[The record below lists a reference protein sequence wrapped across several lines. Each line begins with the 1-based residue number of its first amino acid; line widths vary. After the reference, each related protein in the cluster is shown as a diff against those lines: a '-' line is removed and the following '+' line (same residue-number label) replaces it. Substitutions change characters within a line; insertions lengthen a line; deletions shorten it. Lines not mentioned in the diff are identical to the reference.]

1 MKKIFAILLLTLVPF
16 AAGAQ
21 DARQRT
27 AATIV
32 ADGLNQLPAQNPK
45 AFDAVMQ
52 ELAATGAEGIR
63 MMAGM
68 LVPAAEGKNAA
79 VEYAING
86 VVSYAT
92 AAGREELAREVRA
105 GLVAAVEACTDKPN
119 QAFLLS
125 QLQLCATAAEAP
137 VFVKYASDKYLA
149 DYAVRGLISTPGTDG
164 AILALIEQSPAPQAL
179 LAYAAAEKRLAAAE
193 PALLKWAAA
202 PAADDA
208 TKEAVY
214 NALAR
219 CGGEASL
226 ATLAAAAKAAGYTFT
241 ESDAAGAY
249 VSLLARLAAE
259 GNAKALAA
267 AKALR
272 KAGMPQN
279 IRIAGLEIALRADA
293 KKRTQEVLA
302 TLKDTDRNYRC
313 AALDCAAEF
322 ADDDL
327 YAAIARKLPSL
338 KDDAAKTDIISWFG
352 SRHAASQA
360 GTVIA
365 AIASPDPE
373 LALAAIRAAGRI
385 GGQEA
390 LDALIAQL
398 DGPHAREASA
408 ALAAFNGKPN
418 AAFAAALDGA
428 PRTQAN
434 ALKLVAM
441 RRITTAADKVFAL
454 LESPD
459 AAVRAAAYDAL
470 AGVASPKD
478 FERLCDL
485 LDKAQEADV
494 KALQAGLKNALARET
509 PAAQYEKTMARI
521 ASAPAK
527 ARYYPLLAQAASKEA
542 IDALLAA
549 DDREAAFA
557 ALLTVENPAMVDVL
571 YDLARRNPAWTDA
584 ALARYT
590 EFMTA
595 SADTGVRKYQLYR
608 RALELNPSAKVQNK
622 LLKALAKTPEFPV
635 LVLAVK
641 YLDNPATAETA
652 ALAVK
657 TAAAKNPD
665 MGGEIVASAL
675 KKAQEVYAELAKS
688 DADAGYAVD
697 EIKGLLAKLPAEG
710 FVPASL
716 APEAWKA
723 VAGDPD
729 ARRAMKPKAL
739 AKAQQE
745 ADAAAAGTWSAA
757 DGVLTGTTGAPTL
770 GSAKEYE
777 NFSLIVEWK
786 TDGEAGLGIRSIPQI
801 ALGGRNAG
809 ALTGNM
815 LHDNA
820 APKAAANGPQEW
832 NTMEVR
838 VVNDRVTVVLN
849 GITTCN
855 NVILE
860 NTCNREIP
868 AYTEGQILLVGGTA
882 PVSFRE
888 MYVRELPPTPRFE
901 LSPEEAAEGFEVLFD
916 GTSMHKWTGNTTN
929 YVPLDGTIYVTA
941 QYGGSG
947 NLYTKKEHADF
958 ILRFEFQFVQ
968 EGVNN
973 GIGIRTPMGVDAAYH
988 GMEIQILDHDAPIYK
1003 NLREYQQHG
1012 SVYGIIPAKRVKFPS
1027 LGTWNV
1033 EEIRAVGDRI
1043 TVTVNGEVILDG
1055 DIREACQGHNVA
1067 PDGGKKNPY
1076 TVDHRNHPGT
1086 HRTARTRPRHQVPQ
1100 HTNQG
1105 TARLEGQGSA
1115 CPRQDEVAPPTARK
1129 KTRRQPAGFPG
1140 PAAGIHKL

>member
-1 MKKIFAILLLTLVPF
+1 MKKIFITILLAALMPF

-27 AATIV
+27 AETIV
-32 ADGLNQLPAQNPK
+32 ADALAQLPAQTPK
-45 AFDAVMQ
+45 AFDSLMQ
-52 ELAATGAEGIR
+52 ELAATGADGIR
-63 MMAGM
+63 MMAAM
-68 LVPAAEGKNAA
+68 LVPAAEGKNAP

-86 VVSYAT
+86 VVSYVT
-92 AAGREELAREVRA
+92 AAGREELAREIRA
-105 GLVAAVEACTDKPN
+105 GLTDAVAASTDKPN

-137 VFVKYASDKYLA
+137 VFVKYAADEYLA

-164 AILALIEQSPAPQAL
+164 EILALIDASPAPDAL

-193 PALLKWAAA
+193 PALLKWAAD
-202 PAADDA
+202 PKTGTP

-214 NALAR
+214 NALAK
-219 CGGEASL
+219 CGTAASI
-226 ATLAAAAKAAGYTFT
+226 APLAAAAKADGYAFT
-241 ESDAAGAY
+241 KTDATGAY
-249 VSLLARLAAE
+249 VALLARLAAA
-259 GNAKALAA
+259 GNSKAVAA

-272 KAGMPQN
+272 KTGMPQN
-279 IRIAGLEIALRADA
+279 VRAAGLGIILGTDA
-293 KKRTQEVLA
+293 KKQTPELLA
-302 TLKDTDRNYRC
+302 ALKDADREYRC
-313 AALDCAAEF
+313 AALDFAGDF
-322 ADDDL
+322 ADDAL
-327 YAAIARKLPSL
+327 YAAVVKKMPSL
-338 KDDAAKTDIISWFG
+338 SDAAKTDVVSWLG
-352 SRHAASQA
+352 ARHAASQA
-360 GTVIA
+360 NAVIA
-365 AIASPDPE
+365 AISSADEE
-373 LALAAIRAAGRI
+373 LALAAIRAAGKI

-390 LDALIAQL
+390 LNALVAQL
-398 DGPHAREASA
+398 GGAHAKEASA

-418 AAFAAALDGA
+418 AAFVAALDGTPA
-428 PRTQAN
+428 TQAN

-485 LDKAQEADV
+485 LNKAQEADV

-590 EFMTA
+590 EFVTA

-723 VAGDPD
+723 VAGDPN

-745 ADAAAAGTWSAA
+745 ADAAAAGTWNAA
-757 DGVLTGTTGAPTL
+757 DGVLTGATGTPTL

-777 NFSLIVEWK
+777 NFCLIVEWK

-815 LHDNA
+815 LHENT
-820 APKAAANGPQEW
+820 APAAANRPGEW

-929 YVPLDGTIYVTA
+929 YVPVDGTIYVTA

-947 NLYTKKEHADF
+947 NLYTKKEYGDF
-958 ILRFEFQFVQ
+958 VLRFEFAFDR

-988 GMEIQILDHDAPIYK
+988 GMEIQVLDHDAPIYK

-1055 DIREACQGHNVA
+1055 DIRQACQGHNVA
-1067 PDGGKKNPY
+1067 PDGGKNNPY
-1076 TVDHRNHPGT
+1076 TVDHKNHPGLFNASG
-1086 HRTARTRPRHQVPQ
+1086 HIGLLGH
-1100 HTNQG
+1100 G
-1105 TARLEGQGSA
+1105 
-1115 CPRQDEVAPPTARK
+1115 
-1129 KTRRQPAGFPG
+1129 AGIKFRNIRIKEL
-1140 PAAGIHKL
+1140 PAAKTKK

>member
-1 MKKIFAILLLTLVPF
+1 MKKILAILLLTLVPF

-63 MMAGM
+63 MMAGI

-193 PALLKWAAA
+193 PALLKWAAD

-259 GNAKALAA
+259 GSAKALAA

-302 TLKDTDRNYRC
+302 ALKDTDRTYRC

-365 AIASPDPE
+365 AIASSDPE
-373 LALAAIRAAGRI
+373 LARTAIRAAGRI

-390 LDALIAQL
+390 LDALVAQL

-418 AAFAAALDGA
+418 AAFAAALDGT

-459 AAVRAAAYDAL
+459 AAVRTAAYDAL

-527 ARYYPLLAQAASKEA
+527 AR
-542 IDALLAA
+542 
-549 DDREAAFA
+549 
-557 ALLTVENPAMVDVL
+557 
-571 YDLARRNPAWTDA
+571 
-584 ALARYT
+584 
-590 EFMTA
+590 
-595 SADTGVRKYQLYR
+595 
-608 RALELNPSAKVQNK
+608 
-622 LLKALAKTPEFPV
+622 
-635 LVLAVK
+635 
-641 YLDNPATAETA
+641 
-652 ALAVK
+652 
-657 TAAAKNPD
+657 
-665 MGGEIVASAL
+665 
-675 KKAQEVYAELAKS
+675 
-688 DADAGYAVD
+688 
-697 EIKGLLAKLPAEG
+697 
-710 FVPASL
+710 
-716 APEAWKA
+716 
-723 VAGDPD
+723 
-729 ARRAMKPKAL
+729 
-739 AKAQQE
+739 
-745 ADAAAAGTWSAA
+745 
-757 DGVLTGTTGAPTL
+757 
-770 GSAKEYE
+770 
-777 NFSLIVEWK
+777 
-786 TDGEAGLGIRSIPQI
+786 
-801 ALGGRNAG
+801 
-809 ALTGNM
+809 
-815 LHDNA
+815 
-820 APKAAANGPQEW
+820 
-832 NTMEVR
+832 
-838 VVNDRVTVVLN
+838 
-849 GITTCN
+849 
-855 NVILE
+855 
-860 NTCNREIP
+860 
-868 AYTEGQILLVGGTA
+868 
-882 PVSFRE
+882 
-888 MYVRELPPTPRFE
+888 
-901 LSPEEAAEGFEVLFD
+901 
-916 GTSMHKWTGNTTN
+916 
-929 YVPLDGTIYVTA
+929 
-941 QYGGSG
+941 
-947 NLYTKKEHADF
+947 
-958 ILRFEFQFVQ
+958 
-968 EGVNN
+968 
-973 GIGIRTPMGVDAAYH
+973 
-988 GMEIQILDHDAPIYK
+988 
-1003 NLREYQQHG
+1003 
-1012 SVYGIIPAKRVKFPS
+1012 
-1027 LGTWNV
+1027 
-1033 EEIRAVGDRI
+1033 
-1043 TVTVNGEVILDG
+1043 
-1055 DIREACQGHNVA
+1055 
-1067 PDGGKKNPY
+1067 
-1076 TVDHRNHPGT
+1076 
-1086 HRTARTRPRHQVPQ
+1086 
-1100 HTNQG
+1100 
-1105 TARLEGQGSA
+1105 
-1115 CPRQDEVAPPTARK
+1115 
-1129 KTRRQPAGFPG
+1129 
-1140 PAAGIHKL
+1140 

>member
-193 PALLKWAAA
+193 PALLKWAAD

-208 TKEAVY
+208 TKKAVY

-259 GNAKALAA
+259 GSAKALAA

-279 IRIAGLEIALRADA
+279 IRIAGLKIALRADA

-302 TLKDTDRNYRC
+302 ALKDTDRTYRC

-338 KDDAAKTDIISWFG
+338 KDDAAKTDVISWFG

-373 LALAAIRAAGRI
+373 LARAAIRAAGRI

-390 LDALIAQL
+390 LDALVAQL

-418 AAFAAALDGA
+418 AAFAAALDGT

-459 AAVRAAAYDAL
+459 AAVRTAAYDAL

-485 LDKAQEADV
+485 LDKAQGDDV
-494 KALQAGLKNALARET
+494 KALQAGLRNALA
-509 PAAQYEKTMARI
+509 PAAPDMQYKLVAGRMA
-521 ASAPAK
+521 AAPQK
-527 ARYYPLLAQAASKEA
+527 ARYYPLLAQAATDEA
-542 IDALLAA
+542 IGALLKA
-549 DDREAAFA
+549 DDPKAAFA
-557 ALLTVENPAMVDVL
+557 ALLTVKNPVMIDVL
-571 YDLARRNPAWTDA
+571 YELAGKNPDWTDA
-584 ALARYT
+584 AISRYT
-590 EFMTA
+590 DFATA
-595 SADTGVRKYQLYR
+595 SDNTPMRKYQLYR
-608 RALELNPSAKVQNK
+608 KGLEANPSAKTQNK
-622 LLKALAKTPEFPV
+622 LLKALSRTPVFPA

-641 YLDNPATAETA
+641 YMDAPATAETA
-652 ALAVK
+652 ALVVK
-657 TAAAKNPD
+657 TVAAKNPG
-665 MGGEIVASAL
+665 MGGQTVAAAL
-675 KKAQEVYAELAKS
+675 KKALEVYVELAKA

-697 EIKGLLAKLPAEG
+697 EIKGLMAKLPEAG
-710 FVPASL
+710 FEPLSL
-716 APEAWKA
+716 EPENRKA
-723 VAGDPD
+723 VVGNPET
-729 ARRAMKPKAL
+729 RKAMKPKAL
-739 AKAQQE
+739 AKAQLE
-745 ADAAAAGTWSAA
+745 ADAAMAQKWSLT
-757 DGVLTGTTGAPTL
+757 DGILTAQANAP
-770 GSAKEYE
+770 AIQFPKQYE
-777 NFSLIVEWK
+777 NFEMILDWK
-786 TDGEAGLGIRSIPQI
+786 TPGEAGIAVRAIPQI
-801 ALGGRNAG
+801 RLGGVSGTGMLADDKGVADADNRPGNWNTLYVKVVDDRITVFENDVKIVENAVMTNPDMPGEPVGICGCIELIAG
-809 ALTGNM
+809 A
-815 LHDNA
+815 
-820 APKAAANGPQEW
+820 
-832 NTMEVR
+832 
-838 VVNDRVTVVLN
+838 
-849 GITTCN
+849 
-855 NVILE
+855 
-860 NTCNREIP
+860 
-868 AYTEGQILLVGGTA
+868 A
-882 PVSFRE
+882 PVEFRNV
-888 MYVRELPPTPRFE
+888 YVNELPSTPVFE
-901 LSPEEAAEGFEVLFD
+901 LSAEEAAEGFEVLFD
-916 GTSMHKWTGNTTN
+916 GRSLHKWTGNTTN
-929 YVPLDGTIYVTA
+929 YVPLNGTIDVTA

-947 NLYTKKEHADF
+947 NLYTKKEYSDF
-958 ILRFEFQFVQ
+958 VLRFEFCFIR

-973 GIGIRTPMGVDAAYH
+973 GIGIRTPMGVDAAFE

-1003 NLREYQQHG
+1003 DIKNYQQHG
-1012 SVYGIIPAKRVKFPS
+1012 SVYGVIAAKRVKFPP
-1027 LGTWNV
+1027 LGDWNV

-1055 DIREACQGHNVA
+1055 NIREACQGHCVGDPGEKGNH
-1067 PDGGKKNPY
+1067 Y
-1076 TVDHRNHPGT
+1076 MIDHRNHPGLFNKSG
-1086 HRTARTRPRHQVPQ
+1086 HLGLLGH
-1100 HTNQG
+1100 G
-1105 TARLEGQGSA
+1105 
-1115 CPRQDEVAPPTARK
+1115 
-1129 KTRRQPAGFPG
+1129 
-1140 PAAGIHKL
+1140 AGIQFRNLRVLDLSASGRK

>member
-1 MKKIFAILLLTLVPF
+1 MKKIFITILLAALMPF

-27 AATIV
+27 AETIV
-32 ADGLNQLPAQNPK
+32 ADALAQLPAQTPK
-45 AFDAVMQ
+45 AFDSLMQ
-52 ELAATGAEGIR
+52 ELAATGADGIR
-63 MMAGM
+63 MMAAM
-68 LVPAAEGKNAA
+68 LVPAAEGKNAP

-86 VVSYAT
+86 VVSYVT
-92 AAGREELAREVRA
+92 AAGREELAREIRA
-105 GLVAAVEACTDKPN
+105 GLTDAVAASTDKPN

-137 VFVKYASDKYLA
+137 VFVKYAADEYLA

-164 AILALIEQSPAPQAL
+164 EILALIDASPAPDAL

-193 PALLKWAAA
+193 PALLKWAAD
-202 PAADDA
+202 PKTGTP

-214 NALAR
+214 NALAK
-219 CGGEASL
+219 CGTAASI
-226 ATLAAAAKAAGYTFT
+226 APLAAAAKADGYAFT
-241 ESDAAGAY
+241 KTDATGAY
-249 VSLLARLAAE
+249 VALLARLAAA
-259 GNAKALAA
+259 GNSKAVAA

-272 KAGMPQN
+272 KTGMPQN
-279 IRIAGLEIALRADA
+279 VRAAGLGIVLGTDA
-293 KKRTQEVLA
+293 KKQTPELLA
-302 TLKDTDRNYRC
+302 ALKDADREYRC
-313 AALDCAAEF
+313 AALDFAGDF
-322 ADDDL
+322 ADDAL
-327 YAAIARKLPSL
+327 YAAVVKKMPSL
-338 KDDAAKTDIISWFG
+338 SDAAKTDIVSWLG
-352 SRHAASQA
+352 ARHAASQA
-360 GTVIA
+360 NAVIA
-365 AIASPDPE
+365 AISSADEE
-373 LALAAIRAAGRI
+373 LALAAIRAAGKI

-390 LDALIAQL
+390 LDALVAQL
-398 DGPHAREASA
+398 GGAHAKEASA

-418 AAFAAALDGA
+418 AAFVAALDGTPA
-428 PRTQAN
+428 TQAN
-434 ALKLVAM
+434 ALKLVAK
-441 RRITTAADKVFAL
+441 RRITSAADKVFAL
-454 LESPD
+454 LNSPD
-459 AAVRAAAYDAL
+459 RAVRTAAYGAL
-470 AGVASPKD
+470 AGVTTPAD
-478 FERLCDL
+478 FNRLCGL
-485 LDKAQEADV
+485 LNQAQEDDV
-494 KALQAGLKNALARET
+494 KALQAGLKNALAKESSDIQYKMVAGQM
-509 PAAQYEKTMARI
+509 AA
-521 ASAPAK
+521 APEK

-815 LHDNA
+815 LHENT
-820 APKAAANGPQEW
+820 APAAANRPGEW

-947 NLYTKKEHADF
+947 NLYTKKEYADF

-1076 TVDHRNHPGT
+1076 TVDHRNHPGLFNASG
-1086 HRTARTRPRHQVPQ
+1086 HIGLLGHGPGIKFRNIRIKELPCSKVRDLP
-1100 HTNQG
+1100 
-1105 TARLEGQGSA
+1105 
-1115 CPRQDEVAPPTARK
+1115 APV
-1129 KTRRQPAGFPG
+1129 KT
-1140 PAAGIHKL
+1140 K

>member
-739 AKAQQE
+739 ATAQQE

-815 LHDNA
+815 LHENT
-820 APKAAANGPQEW
+820 APAAANRPGEW

-838 VVNDRVTVVLN
+838 VVNDR
-849 GITTCN
+849 TTCN

-947 NLYTKKEHADF
+947 NLYTKKEYADF

-1076 TVDHRNHPGT
+1076 TVDHRNHPGLFNASG
-1086 HRTARTRPRHQVPQ
+1086 HIGLLGHGPGIKFRNIRIKELPCSKVRDLP
-1100 HTNQG
+1100 
-1105 TARLEGQGSA
+1105 
-1115 CPRQDEVAPPTARK
+1115 APV
-1129 KTRRQPAGFPG
+1129 KT
-1140 PAAGIHKL
+1140 K

>member
-1 MKKIFAILLLTLVPF
+1 MKKIFITILLAALMPF

-27 AATIV
+27 AETIV
-32 ADGLNQLPAQNPK
+32 ADALAQLPAQTPK
-45 AFDAVMQ
+45 AFDSLMQ
-52 ELAATGAEGIR
+52 ELAATGADGIR
-63 MMAGM
+63 MMAAM
-68 LVPAAEGKNAA
+68 LVPAAEGKNAP

-86 VVSYAT
+86 VVSYVT
-92 AAGREELAREVRA
+92 AAGREELAREIRA
-105 GLVAAVEACTDKPN
+105 GLTDAVAASTDKPN

-137 VFVKYASDKYLA
+137 VFVKYAADEYLA

-164 AILALIEQSPAPQAL
+164 EILALIDASPAPDAL

-193 PALLKWAAA
+193 PALLKWAAD
-202 PAADDA
+202 PKTGTP

-214 NALAR
+214 NALAK
-219 CGGEASL
+219 CGTAASI
-226 ATLAAAAKAAGYTFT
+226 APLAAAAKADGYAFT
-241 ESDAAGAY
+241 KTDATGAY
-249 VSLLARLAAE
+249 VALLARLAAA
-259 GNAKALAA
+259 GNSKAVAA

-272 KAGMPQN
+272 KTGMPQN
-279 IRIAGLEIALRADA
+279 VRAAGLGIVLGTDA
-293 KKRTQEVLA
+293 KKQTPELLA
-302 TLKDTDRNYRC
+302 ALKDADREYRC
-313 AALDCAAEF
+313 AALDFAGDF
-322 ADDDL
+322 ADDAL
-327 YAAIARKLPSL
+327 YAAVVKKMPSL
-338 KDDAAKTDIISWFG
+338 SDAAKTDVVSWLG
-352 SRHAASQA
+352 ARHAASQA
-360 GTVIA
+360 NAVIA
-365 AIASPDPE
+365 AISSADEE
-373 LALAAIRAAGRI
+373 LALAAIRAAGKI

-390 LDALIAQL
+390 LNALVAQL
-398 DGPHAREASA
+398 GGAHAKEASA

-418 AAFAAALDGA
+418 AAFVAALDGTPA
-428 PRTQAN
+428 TQAN
-434 ALKLVAM
+434 ALKLVAK
-441 RRITTAADKVFAL
+441 RRITSAADKVFAL
-454 LESPD
+454 LNSPD
-459 AAVRAAAYDAL
+459 RAVRTAAYGAL
-470 AGVASPKD
+470 AGVTTPAD
-478 FERLCDL
+478 FNRLCGL
-485 LDKAQEADV
+485 LNQAQEDDV
-494 KALQAGLKNALARET
+494 KALQAGLKNALAKESSDMQYKMVAGQM
-509 PAAQYEKTMARI
+509 AA
-521 ASAPAK
+521 APEK

-757 DGVLTGTTGAPTL
+757 DGVLTGATGAPTL

-777 NFSLIVEWK
+777 NFCLIVEWK

-815 LHDNA
+815 LHENT
-820 APKAAANGPQEW
+820 APAAANRPGEW

-947 NLYTKKEHADF
+947 NLYTKKEYADF

-1043 TVTVNGEVILDG
+1043 TVTVNDEVILDG
-1055 DIREACQGHNVA
+1055 DIREACQGHNVV

-1076 TVDHRNHPGT
+1076 TVDHRNHPGLFNASG
-1086 HRTARTRPRHQVPQ
+1086 HIGLLGHGPGIKFRNIRIKELPCSKVRDLP
-1100 HTNQG
+1100 
-1105 TARLEGQGSA
+1105 
-1115 CPRQDEVAPPTARK
+1115 APV
-1129 KTRRQPAGFPG
+1129 KT
-1140 PAAGIHKL
+1140 K

>member
-1 MKKIFAILLLTLVPF
+1 MKKIFITILLAALMPF

-27 AATIV
+27 AETIV
-32 ADGLNQLPAQNPK
+32 ADALAQLPAQTPK
-45 AFDAVMQ
+45 AFDSLMQ
-52 ELAATGAEGIR
+52 ELAATGADGIR
-63 MMAGM
+63 MMAAM
-68 LVPAAEGKNAA
+68 LVPAAEGKNAP

-86 VVSYAT
+86 VVSYVT
-92 AAGREELAREVRA
+92 AAGREELAREIRA
-105 GLVAAVEACTDKPN
+105 GLTDAVAASTDKPN

-137 VFVKYASDKYLA
+137 VFVKYAADEYLA

-164 AILALIEQSPAPQAL
+164 EILALIDASPAPDAL

-193 PALLKWAAA
+193 PALLKWAADPKA
-202 PAADDA
+202 GTP

-214 NALAR
+214 NALAK
-219 CGGEASL
+219 CGTAASI
-226 ATLAAAAKAAGYTFT
+226 APLAAAAKADGYAFT
-241 ESDAAGAY
+241 KTDATGAY
-249 VSLLARLAAE
+249 VALLARLAAA
-259 GNAKALAA
+259 GNSKAVAA

-272 KAGMPQN
+272 KTGMPQN
-279 IRIAGLEIALRADA
+279 VRAAGLGIVLGTDA
-293 KKRTQEVLA
+293 KKQTPELLA
-302 TLKDTDRNYRC
+302 ALKDADRAYRC
-313 AALDCAAEF
+313 AALDYANAF
-322 ADDDL
+322 ADEAL
-327 YAAIARKLPSL
+327 YAALVKKLPSL
-338 KDDAAKTDIISWFG
+338 SDAAQTDVVSWLG
-352 SRHAASQA
+352 ARHAASQS
-360 GTVIA
+360 A
-365 AIASPDPE
+365 AVVAAMSSPDDE
-373 LALAAIRAAGRI
+373 LALAAVRAAGKI
-385 GGQEA
+385 GGQQA

-398 DGPHAREASA
+398 GGAHAKEASA

-418 AAFAAALDGA
+418 AAFVAALDGDPA
-428 PRTQAN
+428 TQAN
-434 ALKLVAM
+434 ALKLVAK
-441 RRITTAADKVFAL
+441 RRITSAADKVFAL
-454 LESPD
+454 LNSPD
-459 AAVRAAAYDAL
+459 RAVRTAAYGAL
-470 AGVASPKD
+470 AGVTTPAD
-478 FERLCDL
+478 FNRLCGL
-485 LDKAQEADV
+485 LNQAQEDDV
-494 KALQAGLKNALARET
+494 KALQAGLKNALAKESSDMQYKMVAGQM
-509 PAAQYEKTMARI
+509 AA
-521 ASAPAK
+521 APEK

-571 YDLARRNPAWTDA
+571 YDLAHRNPAWTDA

-590 EFMTA
+590 EFVTA

-716 APEAWKA
+716 APETWKA

-745 ADAAAAGTWSAA
+745 ADAAAAGTWNVA
-757 DGVLTGTTGAPTL
+757 DGVLTGATGAPTL

-777 NFSLIVEWK
+777 NFCLIVEWK

-815 LHDNA
+815 LHENT
-820 APKAAANGPQEW
+820 APAAANRPGEW

-947 NLYTKKEHADF
+947 NLYTKKEYADF

-1012 SVYGIIPAKRVKFPS
+1012 SVYGIIPAKRVKFPP

-1076 TVDHRNHPGT
+1076 TVDHRNHPGLFNASG
-1086 HRTARTRPRHQVPQ
+1086 HIGLLGH
-1100 HTNQG
+1100 G
-1105 TARLEGQGSA
+1105 
-1115 CPRQDEVAPPTARK
+1115 
-1129 KTRRQPAGFPG
+1129 
-1140 PAAGIHKL
+1140 AGIKFRNIRIKELPAPKTK

>member
-1 MKKIFAILLLTLVPF
+1 MKKIFITILLAALMPF

-27 AATIV
+27 AETIV
-32 ADGLNQLPAQNPK
+32 ADALAQLPAQTPK
-45 AFDAVMQ
+45 AFDSLMQ
-52 ELAATGAEGIR
+52 ELAATGADGIR
-63 MMAGM
+63 MMAAM
-68 LVPAAEGKNAA
+68 LVPAAEGKNAP

-86 VVSYAT
+86 VVSYVT
-92 AAGREELAREVRA
+92 AAGREELAREIRA
-105 GLVAAVEACTDKPN
+105 GLTDAVAASTDKPN

-137 VFVKYASDKYLA
+137 VFVKYAADEYLA

-164 AILALIEQSPAPQAL
+164 EILALIDASPAPDAL

-193 PALLKWAAA
+193 PALLKWAAD
-202 PAADDA
+202 PKTGTP

-214 NALAR
+214 NALAK
-219 CGGEASL
+219 CSTAASI
-226 ATLAAAAKAAGYTFT
+226 APLAAAAKADGYAFT
-241 ESDAAGAY
+241 KTDATGAY
-249 VSLLARLAAE
+249 VALLARLAAA
-259 GNAKALAA
+259 GNSKAVAA

-272 KAGMPQN
+272 KTGMPQN
-279 IRIAGLEIALRADA
+279 VRAAGLGIVLGTDA
-293 KKRTQEVLA
+293 KKQTPELLA
-302 TLKDTDRNYRC
+302 ALKDADREYRC
-313 AALDCAAEF
+313 AALDFAGDF
-322 ADDDL
+322 ADDAL
-327 YAAIARKLPSL
+327 YAAVVKKMPSL
-338 KDDAAKTDIISWFG
+338 SDAAKTDVVSWLG
-352 SRHAASQA
+352 ARHAASQA
-360 GTVIA
+360 NAVIA
-365 AIASPDPE
+365 AISSADEE
-373 LALAAIRAAGRI
+373 LALAAIRAAGKI

-390 LDALIAQL
+390 LNALVAQL
-398 DGPHAREASA
+398 GGAHAKEASA

-418 AAFAAALDGA
+418 AAFVAALDGTPA
-428 PRTQAN
+428 TQAN
-434 ALKLVAM
+434 ALKLVAK

-454 LESPD
+454 LGSGD
-459 AAVRAAAYDAL
+459 KAVRTAAYDAL
-470 AGVASPKD
+470 AGVTTAGD
-478 FERLCDL
+478 FDRLCDL
-485 LDKAQEADV
+485 LDKAQGDDV
-494 KALQAGLKNALARET
+494 KALQAGLKNALAKESSDMQYKMVAGQM
-509 PAAQYEKTMARI
+509 AA
-521 ASAPAK
+521 APEK

-549 DDREAAFA
+549 DDRQAAFA
-557 ALLTVENPAMVDVL
+557 ALLTVQNPAMVDVL
-571 YDLARRNPAWTDA
+571 YDLARQNPAWTDA
-584 ALARYT
+584 AISRYT
-590 EFMTA
+590 DFVSKSRNTPM
-595 SADTGVRKYQLYR
+595 RKYQLYR
-608 RALELNPSAKVQNK
+608 RGLEAKPSPKVQNK
-622 LLKALAKTPEFPV
+622 LLKALSKTPVFPA
-635 LVLAVK
+635 LTLAMN
-641 YLDNPATAETA
+641 YMDAPATAETA
-652 ALAVK
+652 AMVVK
-657 TAAAKNPD
+657 TVAAKNPAL
-665 MGGEIVASAL
+665 GGETVAAAL
-675 KKAQEVYAELAKS
+675 KKAQEVYAGLAKS

-723 VAGDPD
+723 VAGDPN

-745 ADAAAAGTWSAA
+745 ADAAAAGTWNAA
-757 DGVLTGTTGAPTL
+757 DGVLTGATGTPTL

-777 NFSLIVEWK
+777 NFCLIVEWK

-815 LHDNA
+815 LHENT
-820 APKAAANGPQEW
+820 APAAANRPGEW

-929 YVPLDGTIYVTA
+929 YVPVDGTIYVTA

-947 NLYTKKEHADF
+947 NLYTKKEYGDF
-958 ILRFEFQFVQ
+958 VLRFEFAFDR

-988 GMEIQILDHDAPIYK
+988 GMEIQVLDHDAPIYK
-1003 NLREYQQHG
+1003 NLRVYQQHG
-1012 SVYGIIPAKRVKFPS
+1012 SVYGIIPAKRVKFPP

-1055 DIREACQGHNVA
+1055 DIRQACQGHNVA
-1067 PDGGKKNPY
+1067 PDGGKNNPY
-1076 TVDHRNHPGT
+1076 TVDHKNHPGLFNASG
-1086 HRTARTRPRHQVPQ
+1086 HIGLLGH
-1100 HTNQG
+1100 G
-1105 TARLEGQGSA
+1105 
-1115 CPRQDEVAPPTARK
+1115 
-1129 KTRRQPAGFPG
+1129 AGIKFRNIRIKEL
-1140 PAAGIHKL
+1140 PAAKTKK

>member
-1 MKKIFAILLLTLVPF
+1 MKKIFITILLAALMPF

-27 AATIV
+27 AETIV
-32 ADGLNQLPAQNPK
+32 ADALAQLPAQTPK
-45 AFDAVMQ
+45 AFDSLMQ
-52 ELAATGAEGIR
+52 ELAATGADGIR
-63 MMAGM
+63 MMAAM
-68 LVPAAEGKNAA
+68 LVPAAEGKNAP

-86 VVSYAT
+86 VVSYVT
-92 AAGREELAREVRA
+92 AAGREELAREIRA
-105 GLVAAVEACTDKPN
+105 GLTDAVAASTDKPN

-137 VFVKYASDKYLA
+137 VFVKYAADEYLA

-164 AILALIEQSPAPQAL
+164 EILALIDASPAPDAL

-193 PALLKWAAA
+193 PALLKWAAD
-202 PAADDA
+202 PKTGTP

-214 NALAR
+214 NALAK
-219 CGGEASL
+219 CGTAASI
-226 ATLAAAAKAAGYTFT
+226 APLAAAAKADGYAFT
-241 ESDAAGAY
+241 KTDATGAY
-249 VSLLARLAAE
+249 VALLARLAAA
-259 GNAKALAA
+259 GNSKAVAA

-272 KAGMPQN
+272 KTGMPQN
-279 IRIAGLEIALRADA
+279 VRAAGLGIVLGTDA
-293 KKRTQEVLA
+293 KKQTPELLA
-302 TLKDTDRNYRC
+302 ALKDADREYRC
-313 AALDCAAEF
+313 AALDFAGDF
-322 ADDDL
+322 ADDAL
-327 YAAIARKLPSL
+327 YAAVVKKMPSL
-338 KDDAAKTDIISWFG
+338 SDAAKTDVVSWLG
-352 SRHAASQA
+352 ARHAASQA
-360 GTVIA
+360 NAVIA
-365 AIASPDPE
+365 AISSADEE
-373 LALAAIRAAGRI
+373 LALAAIRAAGKI

-390 LDALIAQL
+390 LNALVAQL
-398 DGPHAREASA
+398 GGAHAKEASA

-418 AAFAAALDGA
+418 AAFVAALDGTPA
-428 PRTQAN
+428 TQAN
-434 ALKLVAM
+434 ALKLVAK
-441 RRITTAADKVFAL
+441 RRITSAADKVFAL
-454 LESPD
+454 LNSPD
-459 AAVRAAAYDAL
+459 RAVRTAAYGAL
-470 AGVASPKD
+470 AGVTTPAD
-478 FERLCDL
+478 FNRLCGL
-485 LDKAQEADV
+485 LNQAQEDDV
-494 KALQAGLKNALARET
+494 KALQAGLKNALAKESSDMQYKMVAGQM
-509 PAAQYEKTMARI
+509 AA
-521 ASAPAK
+521 APEK

-590 EFMTA
+590 EFVTA

-723 VAGDPD
+723 VAGDPN

-745 ADAAAAGTWSAA
+745 ADAAAAGTWNAA
-757 DGVLTGTTGAPTL
+757 DGVLTGATGTPTL

-786 TDGEAGLGIRSIPQI
+786 TDGEASLGIRSIPQI

-815 LHDNA
+815 LHENT
-820 APKAAANGPQEW
+820 APAAANRPGEW

-947 NLYTKKEHADF
+947 NLYTKKEYADF

-1012 SVYGIIPAKRVKFPS
+1012 SVYGIIPAKRVKFPP

-1076 TVDHRNHPGT
+1076 TVDHRNHPGLFNASG
-1086 HRTARTRPRHQVPQ
+1086 HIGLLGHGPGIKFRNIRIKELPCSKVRDLP
-1100 HTNQG
+1100 
-1105 TARLEGQGSA
+1105 
-1115 CPRQDEVAPPTARK
+1115 APV
-1129 KTRRQPAGFPG
+1129 KT
-1140 PAAGIHKL
+1140 K

>member
-1 MKKIFAILLLTLVPF
+1 MKKIFITILLAALMPF

-27 AATIV
+27 AETIV
-32 ADGLNQLPAQNPK
+32 ADALAQLPAQTPK
-45 AFDAVMQ
+45 AFDSLMQ
-52 ELAATGAEGIR
+52 ELAATGADGIR
-63 MMAGM
+63 MMAAM
-68 LVPAAEGKNAA
+68 LVPAAEGKNAP

-86 VVSYAT
+86 VVSYVT
-92 AAGREELAREVRA
+92 AAGREELAREIRA
-105 GLVAAVEACTDKPN
+105 GLTDAVAASTDKSN

-137 VFVKYASDKYLA
+137 VFVKYAADEYLA

-164 AILALIEQSPAPQAL
+164 EILALIDASPAPDAL

-193 PALLKWAAA
+193 PALLKWAAD
-202 PAADDA
+202 PKTGTP

-214 NALAR
+214 NALAK
-219 CGGEASL
+219 CGTAASI
-226 ATLAAAAKAAGYTFT
+226 APLAAAAKADGYAFT
-241 ESDAAGAY
+241 KTDATGAY
-249 VSLLARLAAE
+249 VALLARLAAA
-259 GNAKALAA
+259 GNSKAVAA

-272 KAGMPQN
+272 KTGMPQN
-279 IRIAGLEIALRADA
+279 VRAAGLGIVLGTDA
-293 KKRTQEVLA
+293 KKQTPELLA
-302 TLKDTDRNYRC
+302 ALKDADREYRC
-313 AALDCAAEF
+313 AALDFAGDF
-322 ADDDL
+322 ADDAL
-327 YAAIARKLPSL
+327 YAAVVKKMPSL
-338 KDDAAKTDIISWFG
+338 SDAAKTDIVSWLG
-352 SRHAASQA
+352 ARHAASQA
-360 GTVIA
+360 NAVIA
-365 AIASPDPE
+365 AISSADEE
-373 LALAAIRAAGRI
+373 LALAAIRAAGKI

-390 LDALIAQL
+390 LNALVAQL
-398 DGPHAREASA
+398 GGAHAKEASA

-418 AAFAAALDGA
+418 AAFVAALDGTPA
-428 PRTQAN
+428 TQAN

-485 LDKAQEADV
+485 LNKAQEADV

-590 EFMTA
+590 EFVTA

-723 VAGDPD
+723 VAGDPN

-745 ADAAAAGTWSAA
+745 ADAAAAGTWNAA
-757 DGVLTGTTGAPTL
+757 DGVLTGATGTPTL

-777 NFSLIVEWK
+777 NFCLIVEWK

-815 LHDNA
+815 LHENT
-820 APKAAANGPQEW
+820 APAAANRPGEW

-929 YVPLDGTIYVTA
+929 YVPVDGTIYVTA

-947 NLYTKKEHADF
+947 NLYTKKEYGDF
-958 ILRFEFQFVQ
+958 VLRFEFAFDR

-988 GMEIQILDHDAPIYK
+988 GMEIQVLDHDAPIYK

-1055 DIREACQGHNVA
+1055 DIRQACQGHNVA
-1067 PDGGKKNPY
+1067 PDGGKNNPY
-1076 TVDHRNHPGT
+1076 TVDHKNHPGLFNASG
-1086 HRTARTRPRHQVPQ
+1086 HIGLLGH
-1100 HTNQG
+1100 G
-1105 TARLEGQGSA
+1105 
-1115 CPRQDEVAPPTARK
+1115 
-1129 KTRRQPAGFPG
+1129 AGIKFRNIRIKEL
-1140 PAAGIHKL
+1140 PAAKTKK